1 MPIFWSGWA
10 AEKKFDADGI
20 KQPVGSTIILN
31 GFHGIG
37 KGSVLLPNC
46 NSPMAI
52 STKTVVKNG
61 RRKKNFVTIRVCGCI
76 STVAKIVN
84 NLSQLLHILWV
95 ADMMKV

>member
-10 AEKKFDADGI
+10 VEKKFDADGI

-37 KGSVLLPNC
+37 KGPVLLPNC

-52 STKTVVKNG
+52 STK
-61 RRKKNFVTIRVCGCI
+61 IR
-76 STVAKIVN
+76 
-84 NLSQLLHILWV
+84 SQKWKMKEKFRNDTGLWV
-95 ADMMKV
+95 Y

>member
-46 NSPMAI
+46 NRPMAI
-52 STKTVVKNG
+52 SVVENG
-61 RRKKNFVTIRVCGCI
+61 RRKKNFVTIRVYWCI

-84 NLSQLLHILWV
+84 NLSQPLHILWV